1 MRNQEFLIFGTT
13 NLCGYVLA
21 EKYSRFTATATASQE
36 LLNIASPLLWYVL
49 HGPVGL
55 IHNVLVWMVLKL
67 VQVVTEHVN
76 RCCGKLQDKKQ

>member
-1 MRNQEFLIFGTT
+1 MRNQEFSIFGTT

-21 EKYSRFTATATASQE
+21 EKYSGFTATATATATASQE

-67 VQVVTEHVN
+67 VQVVTDHVN
-76 RCCGKLQDKKQ
+76 RCC

>member
-1 MRNQEFLIFGTT
+1 MRNQEFSIFGTT

-21 EKYSRFTATATASQE
+21 EKYYRFTATETATASQE

-67 VQVVTEHVN
+67 VQVVTDHVN
-76 RCCGKLQDKKQ
+76 RCC